1 MKTKKIVL
9 GSIVSLA
16 AVSIALAGC
25 ARSRFSRMTVEMKAD
40 CIAGRI
46 ASELDLTAAQTAALN
61 GIKAE
66 VVAKIRQEGPEREAL
81 MQKALELL
89 KGENL
94 SASSVKELLEKRDAR
109 MRSIEPFL
117 AEKIAAFH
125 RILTPEQRRMAA
137 EKISMR
143 MARCRR

>member
-1 MKTKKIVL
+1 
-9 GSIVSLA
+9 
-16 AVSIALAGC
+16 
-25 ARSRFSRMTVEMKAD
+25 MTVEMKAD